1 MPKGRAGAAWAAL
14 ALIISI
20 GACRRPAFQG
30 PLSLLSQRT
39 TSGAAPRAATLDL
52 GGETR
57 AALVESASFDV
68 ALPARPL
75 LTFGVGLTWAGEG
88 EAPGWYRLAVRAGDR
103 VVAERTVNPR
113 ALREWRD
120 VSVPVDGAGT
130 RTRLTFDLR
139 FTDREGRPI
148 ALPPGLVLGVGEPV
162 LHDLD
167 AYGRARGI
175 VLVSVDTVR
184 RDHVGAYGY
193 GRPTTPRFDALA
205 REGVL
210 FEDAVSTSSWTL
222 PAHLSMLTGVD
233 PGRHGGVDSR
243 HGFNRAVPTVPALL
257 RAAGFATR
265 AVTSHLYVSSVYGVD
280 DGFEHLDFRQDRKAT
295 EVAERGIALLDRY
308 GDRPFFVFL
317 HLYDPHWHYD
327 PPEWARAL
335 FETSYA
341 GKLTGVWQDFSR
353 RDRASVTAAD
363 LAHLLALYDGE
374 LRYADAE
381 VGRVLDHLAARG
393 LDRSTLVVLTSDH
406 GEEFLDHGSW
416 EHQKTLYEEVVRVP
430 LALRAPGVAAR
441 RERAQASLIDVAPT
455 ILGWA
460 EVAVPPAVAGRS
472 LLASGSPSDREA
484 YGETDQTVD
493 RSHKLFLRG
502 GAGRWKAVFSLAP
515 DGTGTRGEEWYDL
528 ASDPAET
535 RSVAPAAAVA
545 DPIRRRAQ
553 ERWRAGR
560 GAGGPA
566 RPVCLSPEQ
575 QERLRALGYLSG
587 GGAEGCPDGAS
598 PPPKR

>member
-1 MPKGRAGAAWAAL
+1 MLPARAGLAFAAL
-14 ALIISI
+14 TLLGAA
-20 GACRRPAFQG
+20 ACRRPGFPG
-30 PLSLLSQRT
+30 PLPLLAQRT
-39 TSGAAPRAATLDL
+39 TAGAAARVAALEL

-57 AALVESASFDV
+57 AALVESAAFAV

-75 LTFGVGLTWAGEG
+75 LTFGIGLAWTGAG
-88 EAPGWYRLAVRAGDR
+88 EAPGWYRLTVRAADR
-103 VVAERTVNPR
+103 VLVERTLNPR

-120 VSVPVDGAGT
+120 VSVAVDGAGAST
-130 RTRLTFDLR
+130 TIAFDLR
-139 FTDREGRPI
+139 LTDREGGPI
-148 ALPPGLVLGVGEPV
+148 AVPAGLTLGIGEPV

-167 AYGRARGI
+167 AYGRARGV

-193 GRPTTPRFDALA
+193 ARPTTPRFDALS

-210 FEDAVSTSSWTL
+210 FDDAVSTSSWTL

-243 HGFNRAVPTVPALL
+243 HGFNRAVPALPALL

-265 AVTSHLYVSSVYGVD
+265 AVTSHLYVSGVYGLD
-280 DGFEHLDFRQDRKAT
+280 EGFEHLDFRQDRKAT
-295 EVAERGIALLDRY
+295 DVADRGIDLLDRY
-308 GDRPFFVFL
+308 GDRPFFLFL

-327 PPEWARAL
+327 PPDWARRL

-341 GKLTGVWQDFSR
+341 GSVTGLWQDFSR
-353 RDRASVTAAD
+353 REPKDVSAAD

-374 LRYADAE
+374 LRYADQE

-393 LDRSTLVVLTSDH
+393 LDRSTLVVMTSDH

-441 RERAQASLIDVAPT
+441 REKAQASLLDIAPT
-455 ILGWA
+455 ILAWA
-460 EVAVPPAVAGRS
+460 GVPVPPGASGRAW
-472 LLASGSPSDREA
+472 LASAPVPDREA

-493 RSHKLFLRG
+493 GTHKLFLRG
-502 GAGRWKAVFSLAP
+502 GGSRWKAIVSLSA
-515 DGTGTRGEEWYDL
+515 GGGETVSEEWYDL
-528 ASDPAET
+528 ASDPAE
-535 RSVAPAAAVA
+535 RKSVVPAAAIA
-545 DPIRRRAQ
+545 DPIRQRALA
-553 ERWRAGR
+553 RWRAGR
-560 GAGGPA
+560 GAGGTA
-566 RPVCLSPEQ
+566 RPVCLSAEQ
-575 QERLRALGYLSG
+575 QERLRALGYLG
-587 GGAEGCPDGAS
+587 GGTSQDCAES
-598 PPPKR
+598 PPAKR